1 MITAFEADG
10 WLRAVSYL
18 GKTVGNGLEDKA
30 ITKHSSRSYAFAD
43 TIYLFNEVTS
53 HFMLT

>member
-1 MITAFEADG
+1 MITAFEADR